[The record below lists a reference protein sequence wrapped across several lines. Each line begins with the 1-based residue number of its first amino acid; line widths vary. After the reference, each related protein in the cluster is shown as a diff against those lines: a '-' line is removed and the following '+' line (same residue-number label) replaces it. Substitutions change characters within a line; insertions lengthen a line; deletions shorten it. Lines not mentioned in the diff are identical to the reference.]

1 MWRYGRS
8 DSLPLVG
15 KPQLVQLVLV
25 QSLVASLYL
34 DAALHLV
41 DQSAVRSV
49 SFSEVV
55 GRLQRFNRYIDI
67 DQVHHSD
74 GHKFHL
80 PIFPR
85 HTQKI
90 CVVRRWP
97 CYVVA
102 AIHLLEARP
111 ARPAPHPGHY
121 FAPLFFFSSHPL
133 DSLSPLV
140 APHTSSLVK
149 NRIATLDRRRTGGRM
164 LCT

>member
-15 KPQLVQLVLV
+15 NPQLVQLVLV
-25 QSLVASLYL
+25 QSLVASMHL

-55 GRLQRFNRYIDI
+55 GKLQLFNRYIDI
-67 DQVHHSD
+67 DQIHHSD

-90 CVVRRWP
+90 CVVQRWP

-111 ARPAPHPGHY
+111 APGTLLRPT
-121 FAPLFFFSSHPL
+121 FFFF
-133 DSLSPLV
+133 
-140 APHTSSLVK
+140 
-149 NRIATLDRRRTGGRM
+149 
-164 LCT
+164 